1 MTKALI
7 SIILTLILAV
17 CGVTYLYKQEV
28 AASASL
34 TSHNAALVAQIE
46 SLGKAAIRAQE
57 RRIHEG
63 EVLVA
68 REVKIVVQTRKT
80 AVQTRVAETALQR
93 NIEWSDTDVP
103 QDVQNA
109 LYGAS
114 SPVPEPVADGLFD
127 SEGDSGAVSGEGEP
141 STEPAPELPD
151 PGGELSEEPRLG

>member
-1 MTKALI
+1 MRTTIARWVVV
-7 SIILTLILAV
+7 TLAFAGL
-17 CGVTYLYKQEV
+17 GYLYSNQLT
-28 AASASL
+28 ATHALSAQN
-34 TSHNAALVAQIE
+34 TALVAQIE
-46 SLGKAAIRAQE
+46 SLGKVAIRAQE

-68 REVKIVVQTRKT
+68 REVKIVVQARKT

-114 SPVPEPVADGLFD
+114 SGLPEPAADGLFD
-127 SEGDSGAVSGEGEP
+127 SEGDAGAVSGEGEP
-141 STEPAPELPD
+141 PTEPAPELPD